1 MADRKTLPR
10 VLFWILLALC
20 FNTGIYFLL
29 GREKALEFLGGYVL
43 EQSLSVDN
51 LFMFLMLFTNYG
63 IRPHQQRR
71 VLSYGIIGAVVLR
84 LVFILLGVAVVSLF
98 HWVLYIFGIVL
109 VISGMG
115 IVFKDDSHSGLRD
128 KKILKAMGKVIPITE
143 RLYGERFFVRKGK
156 VLYATPLFAIIILVE
171 LTDII
176 FAIDSIPAIFSITT
190 DVFIVFSSNIFAIL
204 GLRSMFFALG
214 SLQERFR
221 YVKYGVAMILTFTGL
236 KLLIMIFDIE
246 IPVAASLGIIASI
259 LLVSILLS
267 LAISDKSCRNII

>member
-1 MADRKTLPR
+1 MTTRKTLLR
-10 VLFWILLALC
+10 VLFWVLLALC
-20 FNTGIYFLL
+20 FNTGIYFFM

-63 IRPHQQRR
+63 IRPNQQRR

-84 LVFILLGVAVVSLF
+84 LAFILLGVAVVNVF
-98 HWVLYIFGIVL
+98 HWVLYIFGLVL
-109 VISGMG
+109 IISGMG
-115 IVFKDDSHSGLRD
+115 IVFKDDTHSGFRD
-128 KKILKAMGKVIPITE
+128 KKILNALGRVIPLTD
-143 RLYGERFFVRKGK
+143 RLYGERFFVRKGRT
-156 VLYATPLFAIIILVE
+156 LYATPLFAIIILIE

-190 DVFIVFSSNIFAIL
+190 DVFIVFSSNMFAIL
-204 GLRSMFFALG
+204 GLRSLYFALG

-267 LAISDKSCRNII
+267 LAASDKRLRNTV

>member
-1 MADRKTLPR
+1 MTTRKTLLR
-10 VLFWILLALC
+10 VLFWVLLAIC
-20 FNTGIYFLL
+20 FDMGIYYFM

-71 VLSYGIIGAVVLR
+71 VLSYGIMGAVVLR
-84 LVFILLGVAVVSLF
+84 LAFILLGVAVVNLF
-98 HWVLYIFGIVL
+98 HWVLYIFGLVL
-109 VISGMG
+109 MISGMG
-115 IVFKDDSHSGLRD
+115 IVFKDDTRSGFRD
-128 KKILKAMGKVIPITE
+128 KKILKALGKVIPLTD
-143 RLYGERFFVRKGK
+143 RLYGERFFVRKGRTI
-156 VLYATPLFAIIILVE
+156 YATPLFAIIILIE
-171 LTDII
+171 LTDIV

-204 GLRSMFFALG
+204 GLRSLYFVLG

-236 KLLIMIFDIE
+236 KLLILIFDIE

-259 LLVSILLS
+259 LLVSVLLS
-267 LAISDKSCRNII
+267 LAISDKRLRNSV

>member
-1 MADRKTLPR
+1 MATRKTILR
-10 VLFWILLALC
+10 VLFWVLLALC
-20 FNTGIYFLL
+20 FNTGIYFIL

-51 LFMFLMLFTNYG
+51 LFMLLMLFTNYG

-71 VLSYGIIGAVVLR
+71 VLSYGIIGAIVLR

-98 HWVLYIFGIVL
+98 HWVLYIFGLVL

-115 IVFKDDSHSGLRD
+115 IVFKDDTHSGLRD
-128 KKILKAMGKVIPITE
+128 KKILKVMGKVISITD
-143 RLYGERFFVRKGK
+143 RLYGERFFVRKGRI
-156 VLYATPLFAIIILVE
+156 LYATPLFAIIILVE

-190 DVFIVFSSNIFAIL
+190 DVFIVFSSNIFAVL

-267 LAISDKSCRNII
+267 LAISDRSCRNTI